1 MSKLERIQD
10 LHHQLYHGLRD
21 YANHWPLEKVKF
33 MEEDCFEK
41 YKSELVTERSK
52 QAFFRKEETKR
63 LENYAKIP
71 NLMETSIKIMEY
83 TKKTQEKMRT
93 AQNENKHDV
102 KEDELVTFISGMD
115 NLQESLTT
123 IKKLFDTLSQDYK
136 QNEDIF
142 DDLKTWY
149 GYHGCPDGVKDCD
162 ENDRIHLIDANEGM
176 LGMLTSVVSDLFIKG
191 DCSVKGNI
199 GTVTVEPWIE
209 AVEQKLNEVETEMSI
224 NRIPRQMDDLFVLQK
239 DVRELWGDVKG
250 LNEAADHFKN
260 ESEAYHDQC
269 FEIAEDI
276 YGLQHEWVSANS
288 TMWSIPDALANI
300 EVHFQFEI
308 YDEERWQEGVW
319 MVGNY
324 TQKARENF
332 RLYKDSDKSLKSK
345 IGKNNLIAFTK
356 KLEKYM
362 KTIDAF
368 VKKTSEAE
376 EDFKERGKA
385 LKDNWFQY
393 TGEMGWSIKN
403 IQTTGMD
410 LGWLQ

>member
-1 MSKLERIQD
+1 
-10 LHHQLYHGLRD
+10 
-21 YANHWPLEKVKF
+21 
-33 MEEDCFEK
+33 
-41 YKSELVTERSK
+41 
-52 QAFFRKEETKR
+52 
-63 LENYAKIP
+63 
-71 NLMETSIKIMEY
+71 
-83 TKKTQEKMRT
+83 
-93 AQNENKHDV
+93 
-102 KEDELVTFISGMD
+102 
-115 NLQESLTT
+115 
-123 IKKLFDTLSQDYK
+123 
-136 QNEDIF
+136 
-142 DDLKTWY
+142 
-149 GYHGCPDGVKDCD
+149 
-162 ENDRIHLIDANEGM
+162 
-176 LGMLTSVVSDLFIKG
+176 
-191 DCSVKGNI
+191 VKGNI

-260 ESEAYHDQC
+260 ESQAYHDQC

-324 TQKARENF
+324 TEKARENF